1 MKPIEF
7 HFDFPERSIW
17 KEKIIKE
24 LKENSDKI
32 IYKNEIEG
40 ISIDITEKP
49 SHSFEVD
56 DNRKSNDWKNC
67 FYTDVENEKTTNS
80 LCLKALMSGADSLFL
95 NIKNDN
101 LDWNLL
107 TDNIEFDYISTRFNF
122 SSKEGINSYLKFKN
136 HHPNIE
142 ILIDPLTFQE
152 ELIEYNFG
160 FLLNGSELQQIG
172 ANTWQEAGILLSTFH
187 ELLIQDKNRNT
198 FNVHLGI
205 GSNYF
210 IEIAKIRA
218 VKWLFNHLCSVYN
231 VDETKIIFTAE
242 SSFLNKSL
250 KDPNTNLLRQSTEGM
265 AALTSGVSEL
275 TIRPF
280 DEISDA
286 GSTDFSRRMALNISN
301 ILKEESYFDFVKDPL
316 KGSNIVELLSEEI
329 IEKSWDF
336 FKSLE
341 SFKALKSADK
351 INHIT
356 EEIEKSRNKRVAL
369 FQENEIKLIGIN
381 SFLNI
386 ETNSNQWS
394 NKSYIDVPY
403 LILEKHL

>member
-1 MKPIEF
+1 
-7 HFDFPERSIW
+7 
-17 KEKIIKE
+17 
-24 LKENSDKI
+24 
-32 IYKNEIEG
+32 
-40 ISIDITEKP
+40 
-49 SHSFEVD
+49 
-56 DNRKSNDWKNC
+56 
-67 FYTDVENEKTTNS
+67 
-80 LCLKALMSGADSLFL
+80 MSGADSLFL